1 MSDDIRPNSTDAALP
16 VAADNAQD
24 AAAEGAAAPQVPEES
39 RGRRR
44 ERKLVG
50 YSRFMAIV
58 PSVGLFISSMALTIS
73 TLISTVMVTFEA
85 ACGRLEMQDMLVVAS
100 SSPTSSCL
108 PWCSTSCRWDLYPLF
123 VDDGIDMPSW
133 LRIRNLDDLKEKL
146 VGVIVVVM
154 GVYFLGLLVPRHR
167 ADRPAVDGHRHRGGG
182 ADARVF
188 RALRHGGPQQSRLRR
203 LARRIEY
210 HACCKARP
218 FRARFFFREACGPL
232 AKSRRK

>member
-1 MSDDIRPNSTDAALP
+1 MSDDIRPNSTDAALSA
-16 VAADNAQD
+16 AADNAQD
-24 AAAEGAAAPQVPEES
+24 AAAEGAAAPQVSEES

-85 ACGRLEMQDMLVVAS
+85 ACGRLEMQDMLVDYIEFADFFLLAVV
-100 SSPTSSCL
+100 
-108 PWCSTSCRWDLYPLF
+108 LYIMSVGLYSLF

-154 GVYFLGLLVPRHR
+154 GVYFLGLLIHGTEPI
-167 ADRPAVDGHRHRGGG
+167 DLLLTGIGIGAV
-182 ADARVF
+182 V
-188 RALRHGGPQQSRLRR
+188 LT
-203 LARRIEY
+203 LAYFVRYVMVAHNNRD
-210 HACCKARP
+210 CDD
-218 FRARFFFREACGPL
+218 
-232 AKSRRK
+232 

>member
-24 AAAEGAAAPQVPEES
+24 AAAEGAAASQVPEES

-85 ACGRLEMQDMLVVAS
+85 ACGRLEMQDMLVDYIEFADFFLLAVV
-100 SSPTSSCL
+100 
-108 PWCSTSCRWDLYPLF
+108 LYIMSVGLYSLF

-154 GVYFLGLLVPRHR
+154 GVYFLGLLIHGTEPI
-167 ADRPAVDGHRHRGGG
+167 DLLLTGIGIGAV
-182 ADARVF
+182 V
-188 RALRHGGPQQSRLRR
+188 LT
-203 LARRIEY
+203 LAYFVRY
-210 HACCKARP
+210 VMVAHNNHDCDD
-218 FRARFFFREACGPL
+218 
-232 AKSRRK
+232 

>member
-1 MSDDIRPNSTDAALP
+1 MSDDIRPNRTDA
-16 VAADNAQD
+16 DR
-24 AAAEGAAAPQVPEES
+24 AAAPAAQETAPERPAAPQAAASEAPASHADEPQVPEES

-85 ACGRLEMQDMLVVAS
+85 ACGRLEMQDMLVDYIEFADFFLLAVV
-100 SSPTSSCL
+100 
-108 PWCSTSCRWDLYPLF
+108 LYIMSVGLYSLF

-133 LRIRNLDDLKEKL
+133 LQIRNLDDLKEKL

-154 GVYFLGLLVPRHR
+154 GVYFLGLLIHGTEPIDLLLTGIGIGAVVLTLAYFVRYVMVAHNSH
-167 ADRPAVDGHRHRGGG
+167 DRD
-182 ADARVF
+182 
-188 RALRHGGPQQSRLRR
+188 
-203 LARRIEY
+203 
-210 HACCKARP
+210 K
-218 FRARFFFREACGPL
+218 
-232 AKSRRK
+232 

>member
-1 MSDDIRPNSTDAALP
+1 MSDDIRPNSTDAALSA
-16 VAADNAQD
+16 AADNAQD
-24 AAAEGAAAPQVPEES
+24 AAAEGAAAPQVSEES

-85 ACGRLEMQDMLVVAS
+85 ACGRLEMQDMLVDYIEFADFFLLAVV
-100 SSPTSSCL
+100 
-108 PWCSTSCRWDLYPLF
+108 LYIMSVGLYSLF

-154 GVYFLGLLVPRHR
+154 GVYFLGLLIHGTEPI
-167 ADRPAVDGHRHRGGG
+167 DLLLTGIGIGAV
-182 ADARVF
+182 V
-188 RALRHGGPQQSRLRR
+188 LM
-203 LARRIEY
+203 LAYFVRY
-210 HACCKARP
+210 VMVAHNNHDCDD
-218 FRARFFFREACGPL
+218 
-232 AKSRRK
+232 

>member
-24 AAAEGAAAPQVPEES
+24 AAAEDAAAPQVPEES

-85 ACGRLEMQDMLVVAS
+85 ACGRLEMQDMLVDYIEFADFFLLAVV
-100 SSPTSSCL
+100 
-108 PWCSTSCRWDLYPLF
+108 LYIMSVGLYSLF

-154 GVYFLGLLVPRHR
+154 GVYFLGLLIHGTEPI
-167 ADRPAVDGHRHRGGG
+167 DLLLTGIGIGAV
-182 ADARVF
+182 V
-188 RALRHGGPQQSRLRR
+188 LT
-203 LARRIEY
+203 LAYFVRY
-210 HACCKARP
+210 VMVAHNNHDCDD
-218 FRARFFFREACGPL
+218 
-232 AKSRRK
+232 

>member
-16 VAADNAQD
+16 VVADNAQD

-85 ACGRLEMQDMLVVAS
+85 ACGRLEMQDMLVDYIEFADFFLLAVV
-100 SSPTSSCL
+100 
-108 PWCSTSCRWDLYPLF
+108 LYIMSVGLYSLF

-133 LRIRNLDDLKEKL
+133 LQIRNLDDLKEKL
-146 VGVIVVVM
+146 VGVIVVGM
-154 GVYFLGLLVPRHR
+154 GVYFLGLLIHGTEPIDLLLTGVGIGAVVLTLAYFVRYVMVAHNSH
-167 ADRPAVDGHRHRGGG
+167 DRD
-182 ADARVF
+182 
-188 RALRHGGPQQSRLRR
+188 
-203 LARRIEY
+203 
-210 HACCKARP
+210 K
-218 FRARFFFREACGPL
+218 
-232 AKSRRK
+232 

>member
-85 ACGRLEMQDMLVVAS
+85 ACGRLEMQDMLVDYIEFADFFLLAVV
-100 SSPTSSCL
+100 
-108 PWCSTSCRWDLYPLF
+108 LYIMSVGLYSLF

-154 GVYFLGLLVPRHR
+154 GVYFLGLLIHGTEPI
-167 ADRPAVDGHRHRGGG
+167 DLLLTGIGIGAV
-182 ADARVF
+182 V
-188 RALRHGGPQQSRLRR
+188 LT
-203 LARRIEY
+203 LAYFVRY
-210 HACCKARP
+210 VMVAHNNHDCDD
-218 FRARFFFREACGPL
+218 
-232 AKSRRK
+232 

>member
-1 MSDDIRPNSTDAALP
+1 MSDDIRPNSTDAALSA
-16 VAADNAQD
+16 AADNAQD

-85 ACGRLEMQDMLVVAS
+85 ACGRLEMQDMLVDYIEFADFFLLAVV
-100 SSPTSSCL
+100 
-108 PWCSTSCRWDLYPLF
+108 LYIMSVGLYSLF

-133 LRIRNLDDLKEKL
+133 LQIRNLDDLKEKL

-154 GVYFLGLLVPRHR
+154 GVYFLGLLIHGTEPIDLLLTGIGIGAVVLTLAYFVRYVMVAHNSH
-167 ADRPAVDGHRHRGGG
+167 DRD
-182 ADARVF
+182 
-188 RALRHGGPQQSRLRR
+188 
-203 LARRIEY
+203 
-210 HACCKARP
+210 K
-218 FRARFFFREACGPL
+218 
-232 AKSRRK
+232 

>member
-1 MSDDIRPNSTDAALP
+1 MSDDIRPNSTDAALSA
-16 VAADNAQD
+16 AADNAQD

-85 ACGRLEMQDMLVVAS
+85 ACGRLEMQDMLVDYIEFADFFLLAVV
-100 SSPTSSCL
+100 
-108 PWCSTSCRWDLYPLF
+108 LYIMSVGLYSLF

-154 GVYFLGLLVPRHR
+154 GVCFLGLLIHGTEPI
-167 ADRPAVDGHRHRGGG
+167 DLLLTGIGIGAV
-182 ADARVF
+182 V
-188 RALRHGGPQQSRLRR
+188 LT
-203 LARRIEY
+203 LAYFVRY
-210 HACCKARP
+210 VMVAHNNHDCDD
-218 FRARFFFREACGPL
+218 
-232 AKSRRK
+232 

>member
-1 MSDDIRPNSTDAALP
+1 MSDDIRPNSTDAALSA
-16 VAADNAQD
+16 AADNAQD

-85 ACGRLEMQDMLVVAS
+85 ACGRLEMQDMLVDYIEFADFFLLAVV
-100 SSPTSSCL
+100 
-108 PWCSTSCRWDLYPLF
+108 LYIMSVGLYSLF

-154 GVYFLGLLVPRHR
+154 GVCFLGLLIHGTEPI
-167 ADRPAVDGHRHRGGG
+167 DLLLTGIGIGAV
-182 ADARVF
+182 V
-188 RALRHGGPQQSRLRR
+188 LT
-203 LARRIEY
+203 LAYFVRYVMVAHNNRD
-210 HACCKARP
+210 CDD
-218 FRARFFFREACGPL
+218 
-232 AKSRRK
+232 

>member
-1 MSDDIRPNSTDAALP
+1 MSDDIRPNSADAALSA
-16 VAADNAQD
+16 AADNAQD
-24 AAAEGAAAPQVPEES
+24 AAAEGAAAPQVSEES

-85 ACGRLEMQDMLVVAS
+85 ACGRLEMQDMLVDYIEFADFFLLAVV
-100 SSPTSSCL
+100 
-108 PWCSTSCRWDLYPLF
+108 LYIMSVGLYSLF

-154 GVYFLGLLVPRHR
+154 GVYFLGLLIHGTEPI
-167 ADRPAVDGHRHRGGG
+167 DLLLTGIGIGAV
-182 ADARVF
+182 V
-188 RALRHGGPQQSRLRR
+188 LT
-203 LARRIEY
+203 LAYFVRY
-210 HACCKARP
+210 VMVAHNNHDCDD
-218 FRARFFFREACGPL
+218 
-232 AKSRRK
+232 

>member
-1 MSDDIRPNSTDAALP
+1 MSDDIRPNSTDAALSA
-16 VAADNAQD
+16 AADNAQD

-85 ACGRLEMQDMLVVAS
+85 ACGRLEMQDMLVDYIEFADFFLLAVV
-100 SSPTSSCL
+100 
-108 PWCSTSCRWDLYPLF
+108 LYIMSVGLYSLF

-133 LRIRNLDDLKEKL
+133 LRIRNLDD
-146 VGVIVVVM
+146 
-154 GVYFLGLLVPRHR
+154 
-167 ADRPAVDGHRHRGGG
+167 
-182 ADARVF
+182 
-188 RALRHGGPQQSRLRR
+188 
-203 LARRIEY
+203 
-210 HACCKARP
+210 
-218 FRARFFFREACGPL
+218 
-232 AKSRRK
+232 

>member
-1 MSDDIRPNSTDAALP
+1 MSDDIRPNRIDA
-16 VAADNAQD
+16 DR
-24 AAAEGAAAPQVPEES
+24 AAAPAAQETALERPTAPQGAASEAPSSHADEPQIPEES

-85 ACGRLEMQDMLVVAS
+85 ACGRLEMQDMLVDYIEFADFFLLAVV
-100 SSPTSSCL
+100 
-108 PWCSTSCRWDLYPLF
+108 LYIMSVGLYSLF

-133 LRIRNLDDLKEKL
+133 LQIRNLDDLKEKL

-154 GVYFLGLLVPRHR
+154 GVYFLGLLIHGTEPIDLLLTGIGIGAVVLTLAYFVRYVMVAHNSH
-167 ADRPAVDGHRHRGGG
+167 DRD
-182 ADARVF
+182 
-188 RALRHGGPQQSRLRR
+188 
-203 LARRIEY
+203 
-210 HACCKARP
+210 K
-218 FRARFFFREACGPL
+218 
-232 AKSRRK
+232 

>member
-1 MSDDIRPNSTDAALP
+1 MSDDIRPNSTDAALSA
-16 VAADNAQD
+16 AADNAQD

-85 ACGRLEMQDMLVVAS
+85 ACGRLEMQDMLVDYIEFADFFLLAVV
-100 SSPTSSCL
+100 
-108 PWCSTSCRWDLYPLF
+108 LYIMSVGLYSLF

-154 GVYFLGLLVPRHR
+154 GVYFLGLLIHGTEPI
-167 ADRPAVDGHRHRGGG
+167 DLLLTGIGIGAV
-182 ADARVF
+182 V
-188 RALRHGGPQQSRLRR
+188 LT
-203 LARRIEY
+203 LAYFVRY
-210 HACCKARP
+210 VMVTHNNHDCDD
-218 FRARFFFREACGPL
+218 
-232 AKSRRK
+232 

>member
-1 MSDDIRPNSTDAALP
+1 MSDDIRPNSTDAALS
-16 VAADNAQD
+16 VVADNAQD

-85 ACGRLEMQDMLVVAS
+85 ACGRLEMQDMLVDYIEFADFFLLAVV
-100 SSPTSSCL
+100 
-108 PWCSTSCRWDLYPLF
+108 LYIMSVGLYSLF

-133 LRIRNLDDLKEKL
+133 LQIRNLDDLKEKL

-154 GVYFLGLLVPRHR
+154 GVYFLGLLIHGTEPIDLLLTGIGIGAVVLTLAYFVRYVMVAHNSH
-167 ADRPAVDGHRHRGGG
+167 DRD
-182 ADARVF
+182 
-188 RALRHGGPQQSRLRR
+188 
-203 LARRIEY
+203 
-210 HACCKARP
+210 K
-218 FRARFFFREACGPL
+218 
-232 AKSRRK
+232 

>member
-1 MSDDIRPNSTDAALP
+1 MPDDIRPNRTDADRAVTDAAQE
-16 VAADNAQD
+16 AAPERPAAPQ
-24 AAAEGAAAPQVPEES
+24 AAASEAPSSHADEPQVPEES

-85 ACGRLEMQDMLVVAS
+85 ACGRLEMQDMLVDYIEFADFFLLAVV
-100 SSPTSSCL
+100 
-108 PWCSTSCRWDLYPLF
+108 LYIMSVGLYSLF

-133 LRIRNLDDLKEKL
+133 LQIRNLDDLKEKL

-154 GVYFLGLLVPRHR
+154 GVYFLGLLIHGTEPI
-167 ADRPAVDGHRHRGGG
+167 DLLLTGIGIGAV
-182 ADARVF
+182 V
-188 RALRHGGPQQSRLRR
+188 LT
-203 LARRIEY
+203 LAYFVRY
-210 HACCKARP
+210 VMVAHNSHDSDK
-218 FRARFFFREACGPL
+218 
-232 AKSRRK
+232 

>member
-1 MSDDIRPNSTDAALP
+1 MSDDIRPNSTDAALSA
-16 VAADNAQD
+16 AADNAQD

-85 ACGRLEMQDMLVVAS
+85 ACGRLEMQDMLVDYIEFADFFLLAVV
-100 SSPTSSCL
+100 
-108 PWCSTSCRWDLYPLF
+108 LYIMSVGLYSLF

-154 GVYFLGLLVPRHR
+154 GVYFLGLLIHGTEPI
-167 ADRPAVDGHRHRGGG
+167 DLLLTGIGIGAV
-182 ADARVF
+182 V
-188 RALRHGGPQQSRLRR
+188 LT
-203 LARRIEY
+203 LAYFVRY
-210 HACCKARP
+210 VMVAHNNHDCDD
-218 FRARFFFREACGPL
+218 
-232 AKSRRK
+232 

>member
-85 ACGRLEMQDMLVVAS
+85 ACGRLEMQDMLVDYIEFADFFLLAVV
-100 SSPTSSCL
+100 
-108 PWCSTSCRWDLYPLF
+108 LYIMSVGLYSLF

-133 LRIRNLDDLKEKL
+133 LQIRNLDDLKEKL

-154 GVYFLGLLVPRHR
+154 GVYFLGLLIHGTEPIDLLLTGIGIGAVVLTLAYFVRYVMVAHSGH
-167 ADRPAVDGHRHRGGG
+167 DRD
-182 ADARVF
+182 
-188 RALRHGGPQQSRLRR
+188 
-203 LARRIEY
+203 
-210 HACCKARP
+210 K
-218 FRARFFFREACGPL
+218 
-232 AKSRRK
+232 

>member
-1 MSDDIRPNSTDAALP
+1 MSDDIRPNSTDAALSA
-16 VAADNAQD
+16 AADNAQD
-24 AAAEGAAAPQVPEES
+24 AAAEGAAAPQVSEES

-85 ACGRLEMQDMLVVAS
+85 ACGRLEMQDMLVDYIEFADFFLLAVV
-100 SSPTSSCL
+100 
-108 PWCSTSCRWDLYPLF
+108 LYIMSVGLYSLF

-133 LRIRNLDDLKEKL
+133 LRIRSLDDLKEKL

-154 GVYFLGLLVPRHR
+154 GVYFLGLLIHGTEPI
-167 ADRPAVDGHRHRGGG
+167 DLLLTGIGIGAV
-182 ADARVF
+182 V
-188 RALRHGGPQQSRLRR
+188 LM
-203 LARRIEY
+203 LAYFVRY
-210 HACCKARP
+210 VMVAHNNHDCDD
-218 FRARFFFREACGPL
+218 
-232 AKSRRK
+232 

>member
-85 ACGRLEMQDMLVVAS
+85 ACGRLEMQDMLVDYIEFADFFLLAVV
-100 SSPTSSCL
+100 
-108 PWCSTSCRWDLYPLF
+108 LYIMSVGLYSLF

-133 LRIRNLDDLKEKL
+133 LQIRNLDDLKEKL

-154 GVYFLGLLVPRHR
+154 GVYFLGLLIHGTEPIDLLLTGIGIGAVVLTLAYFVRYVMVAHNSH
-167 ADRPAVDGHRHRGGG
+167 DRD
-182 ADARVF
+182 
-188 RALRHGGPQQSRLRR
+188 
-203 LARRIEY
+203 
-210 HACCKARP
+210 K
-218 FRARFFFREACGPL
+218 
-232 AKSRRK
+232 

>member
-1 MSDDIRPNSTDAALP
+1 MSDDIRPNSTDAALSA
-16 VAADNAQD
+16 AADNAQD
-24 AAAEGAAAPQVPEES
+24 AAAEGAAAPQVSEES

-85 ACGRLEMQDMLVVAS
+85 ACGRLEMQDMLVDYIEFADFFLLAVV
-100 SSPTSSCL
+100 
-108 PWCSTSCRWDLYPLF
+108 LYIMSVGLYSLF

-154 GVYFLGLLVPRHR
+154 GVYFLGLLIHGTEPI
-167 ADRPAVDGHRHRGGG
+167 DLLLTGIGIGAV
-182 ADARVF
+182 V
-188 RALRHGGPQQSRLRR
+188 LT
-203 LARRIEY
+203 LAYFVRY
-210 HACCKARP
+210 VMVAHNNHDCDD
-218 FRARFFFREACGPL
+218 
-232 AKSRRK
+232 

>member
-1 MSDDIRPNSTDAALP
+1 MSDDVRPNSTDAALP

-85 ACGRLEMQDMLVVAS
+85 ACGRLEMQDMLVDYIEFADFFLLAVV
-100 SSPTSSCL
+100 
-108 PWCSTSCRWDLYPLF
+108 LYIMSVGLYSLF

-133 LRIRNLDDLKEKL
+133 LQIRNLDDLKEKL

-154 GVYFLGLLVPRHR
+154 GVYFLGLLIHGTEPIDLLLTGIGIGAVVLTLAYFVRYVMVAHNSH
-167 ADRPAVDGHRHRGGG
+167 DRD
-182 ADARVF
+182 
-188 RALRHGGPQQSRLRR
+188 
-203 LARRIEY
+203 
-210 HACCKARP
+210 K
-218 FRARFFFREACGPL
+218 
-232 AKSRRK
+232 

>member
-1 MSDDIRPNSTDAALP
+1 MSDDIRPNSTDAALSA
-16 VAADNAQD
+16 AADNAQD
-24 AAAEGAAAPQVPEES
+24 AAAEGAAAPQVSEES

-85 ACGRLEMQDMLVVAS
+85 ACGRLEMQDMLVDYIEFADFFLLAVV
-100 SSPTSSCL
+100 
-108 PWCSTSCRWDLYPLF
+108 LYIMSVGLYSLF

-133 LRIRNLDDLKEKL
+133 LQIRNLDDLKEKL

-154 GVYFLGLLVPRHR
+154 GVYFLGLLIHGTEPI
-167 ADRPAVDGHRHRGGG
+167 DLLLTGIGIGAV
-182 ADARVF
+182 V
-188 RALRHGGPQQSRLRR
+188 LT
-203 LARRIEY
+203 LAYFVRY
-210 HACCKARP
+210 VMVAHNNHDCDD
-218 FRARFFFREACGPL
+218 
-232 AKSRRK
+232 

>member
-85 ACGRLEMQDMLVVAS
+85 ACGRLEMQDMLVDYIEFADFFLLAVV
-100 SSPTSSCL
+100 
-108 PWCSTSCRWDLYPLF
+108 LYIMSVGLYSLF

-133 LRIRNLDDLKEKL
+133 LQIRNLDDLKEKL

-154 GVYFLGLLVPRHR
+154 GVYFLGLLIHGTEPIDLLLTGVGIGAVVLTLAYFVRYVMVAHNGH
-167 ADRPAVDGHRHRGGG
+167 DRD
-182 ADARVF
+182 
-188 RALRHGGPQQSRLRR
+188 
-203 LARRIEY
+203 
-210 HACCKARP
+210 K
-218 FRARFFFREACGPL
+218 
-232 AKSRRK
+232 

>member
-1 MSDDIRPNSTDAALP
+1 MSDDIRPNSTDAALSA
-16 VAADNAQD
+16 AADNAQD

-85 ACGRLEMQDMLVVAS
+85 ACGRLEMQDMLVDYIEFADFFLLAVV
-100 SSPTSSCL
+100 
-108 PWCSTSCRWDLYPLF
+108 LYIMSVGLYSLF

-154 GVYFLGLLVPRHR
+154 GVYFLGLLIHGTEPI
-167 ADRPAVDGHRHRGGG
+167 DLLLTGIGIGAV
-182 ADARVF
+182 V
-188 RALRHGGPQQSRLRR
+188 LT
-203 LARRIEY
+203 LAYFVRYVMVAHNNRD
-210 HACCKARP
+210 CDD
-218 FRARFFFREACGPL
+218 
-232 AKSRRK
+232 